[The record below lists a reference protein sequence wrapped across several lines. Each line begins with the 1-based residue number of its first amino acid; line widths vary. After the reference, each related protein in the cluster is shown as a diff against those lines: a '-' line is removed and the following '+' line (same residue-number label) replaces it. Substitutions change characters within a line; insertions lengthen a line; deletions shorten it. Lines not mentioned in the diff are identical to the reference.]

1 MFGQTHRKPLQKKGD
16 SVHPLSFF
24 NNDFCI
30 VIGWW
35 KPFIGYEVMAGWQ
48 HPWFNVFFS
57 RQTLKLQPGLSHRI
71 EDEATLID
79 EVPRGSLSA
88 KFDINCSWRE
98 IYLHRKRLVYST
110 VEHDWDMWLDF
121 KCDLIISN
129 IYLYLFGYVNVKPTS
144 LLNGWDL
151 NCFRAWQSPGS
162 IWRGKC
168 VLLLIVLL
176 EEISYR
182 LTSSSSHNL
191 TCKFQAFRTLSVFS
205 KYRHQ
210 MPSIGSINCY

>member
-1 MFGQTHRKPLQKKGD
+1 
-16 SVHPLSFF
+16 
-24 NNDFCI
+24 
-30 VIGWW
+30 
-35 KPFIGYEVMAGWQ
+35 MAGWQ

-98 IYLHRKRLVYST
+98 IYLHRKRLGF
-110 VEHDWDMWLDF
+110 EHDWDMWLDF
-121 KCDLIISN
+121 KSDLMFN

-151 NCFRAWQSPGS
+151 NCFRVWQSPGL

-168 VLLLIVLL
+168 VLLLILL
-176 EEISYR
+176 LDDSLLQDLFLFLITNSHEHFYSEHGLHWWKIVYSVT
-182 LTSSSSHNL
+182 TSVQKRNSIAGKNNL
-191 TCKFQAFRTLSVFS
+191 VPFNRQQSFLDSNDDIHLV
-205 KYRHQ
+205 
-210 MPSIGSINCY
+210 I